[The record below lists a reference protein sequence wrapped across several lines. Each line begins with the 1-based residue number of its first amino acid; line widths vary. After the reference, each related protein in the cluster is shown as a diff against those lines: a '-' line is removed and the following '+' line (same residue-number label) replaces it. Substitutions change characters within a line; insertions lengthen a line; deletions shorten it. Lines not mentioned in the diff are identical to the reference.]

1 MSAAANPENASNAA
15 ATSGDGDALKTR
27 ARSER
32 EVDPRPVTG
41 TREYALIL
49 ATPKPVGAEV
59 IRQDAAR
66 LLEAAGARH
75 VTTVDGWSLYTLDVA
90 GVEAFGIALRV
101 TKGKDATEIALR
113 MRPAWIHQNN
123 YWPPPPLLGVTQAL
137 VKTYELR
144 ANGEQVPLEPKN
156 VTGAIVQTF
165 VQRVLLAKD
174 RLPILVITPGPYS
187 APDAAAQTAL
197 DLAGLATVYITDIKA
212 PLALQTMLTK
222 ERAVFG
228 GAVRIYRPGFTAYDD
243 PLEHDLLVAHYLERR
258 LTQGRTLAAEVA
270 RRLLP
275 NAGDPL
281 PFPKEVMPSRPFTLP
296 ELPKQPTSLDR
307 IEDLQRALE
316 GANSERQELHVENSF
331 LREENRR
338 LNAALRAAKERIRAL
353 EGGPKA
359 EDPTY
364 VRIEGLPWP
373 VSNPVG
379 LPVRLSDVFPEQAR
393 KVARD
398 GSLGDELR
406 NKMETVLEAPEDYG
420 KPMRGARKGQRSCH
434 VSHNYRLVWSVEGD
448 AVRFVLIVSKEDPEY
463 SPHGA

>member
-1 MSAAANPENASNAA
+1 MH
-15 ATSGDGDALKTR
+15 
-27 ARSER
+27 
-32 EVDPRPVTG
+32 PRPVTG
-41 TREYALIL
+41 TREYALTL
-49 ATPKPVGAEV
+49 ATPKPLGVEV

-66 LLEAAGARH
+66 LLEVAGARH
-75 VTTVDGWSLYTLDVA
+75 VTTVDGWALFTRETA
-90 GVEAFGIALRV
+90 GEETFGVALRV
-101 TKGKDATEIALR
+101 TKGKDATEIGLR

-123 YWPPPPLLGVTQAL
+123 FWPPPPLLGVTQAL

-144 ANGEQVPLEPKN
+144 ANAEQVPLDPKA
-156 VTGAIVQTF
+156 VTGATVQTF
-165 VQRVLLAKD
+165 IQRVLLAKD
-174 RLPILVITPGPYS
+174 RLPVLVITPGPYS
-187 APDAAAQTAL
+187 APDATAQTAR
-197 DLAGLATVYITDIKA
+197 DLAGLATVYITDLQA
-212 PLALQTMLTK
+212 PVTLQTMLTK

-243 PLEHDLLVAHYLERR
+243 PLDHDLLVAHYLERR

-281 PFPKEVMPSRPFTLP
+281 PFPKEAMPAPQLTLP
-296 ELPKQPTSLDR
+296 QLPKRPTSLDR

-316 GANSERQELHVENSF
+316 DANDERQELHVENAA

-338 LNAALRAAKERIRAL
+338 LNAALRAAKERIRAHK
-353 EGGPKA
+353 GGPKG
-359 EDPTY
+359 EDPTH
-364 VRIEGLPWP
+364 VRIDGLPWP
-373 VSNPVG
+373 VSNPIG

-434 VSHNYRLVWSVEGD
+434 VSHNYRLVWSVEGE